1 VTSKKHETE
10 IDWNKVADARR
21 RGKKG
26 TMRPGDQELCSKAF
40 AADPERYKTLSHQ
53 IIDEITKEQQL
64 QFEP

>member
-26 TMRPGDQELCSKAF
+26 TMRPGD

>member
-1 VTSKKHETE
+1 
-10 IDWNKVADARR
+10 
-21 RGKKG
+21 
-26 TMRPGDQELCSKAF
+26 MRPGDQELCSKAF